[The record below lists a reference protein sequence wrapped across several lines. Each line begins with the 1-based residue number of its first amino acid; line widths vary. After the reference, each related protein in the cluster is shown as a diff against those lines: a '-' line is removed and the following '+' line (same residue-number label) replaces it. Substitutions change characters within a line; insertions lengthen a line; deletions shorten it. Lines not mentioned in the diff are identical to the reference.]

1 MAILQT
7 IKEEIV
13 QLKLGMVSLT
23 NVITS
28 AMLRIYLLFRVNQL
42 ILWETTNKLYLYNKM
57 LPLYI
62 LHRTEDWS

>member
-42 ILWETTNKLYLYNKM
+42 IL
-57 LPLYI
+57 
-62 LHRTEDWS
+62 